1 MSRTLER
8 RRNFIGGI
16 IFVSFVLFLIVG
28 GFFLT
33 KYLTSDTE
41 KEKIKQNEIENLKI
55 DNDKELIY
63 FDKETVISE
72 DPDIVFKNVVVN
84 IKGNDTLNE
93 VINKDMENIRASVK
107 KISESEVDRSR
118 DILYEESD
126 IFYSLERNYLSYESS
141 KYLSLIVY
149 DGEYNCYTGSIIN
162 KIRTYN
168 FSLGTGKQLSNET
181 ILGFNNLSIDDVK
194 NKVRAKL
201 EEDQKDFGEEN
212 QINFDE
218 TLNNIT
224 LSDAALFF
232 KPTGKLYISVIVKT
246 NQESYN
252 DTIELS

>member
-8 RRNFIGGI
+8 KRNLIGGI
-16 IFVSFVLFLIVG
+16 GFVSFVLFLIIG

-33 KYLTSDTE
+33 KYLTSDNE
-41 KEKIKQNEIENLKI
+41 KEKIQQKEIDNLKI
-55 DNDKELIY
+55 AEEKELIY
-63 FDKETVISE
+63 FTNEKVISE
-72 DPDIVFKNVVVN
+72 DPDIVFQDIVVN
-84 IKGNDTLNE
+84 IKGNETLNE
-93 VINKDMENIRASVK
+93 VINNDMENIRSSVK

-118 DILYEESD
+118 EILYEESD

-141 KYLSLIVY
+141 KYLSLIIY
-149 DGEYNCYTGSIIN
+149 DGEYNCYTGSTIN
-162 KIRTYN
+162 KLKTYN

-181 ILGFNNLSIDDVK
+181 VLGFNSMSIDDVK
-194 NKVRAKL
+194 NKVRVKL
-201 EEDQKDFGEEN
+201 EEDQKDFSEDS

-218 TLNNIT
+218 TLNGIT
-224 LSDAALFF
+224 LTDAALFF